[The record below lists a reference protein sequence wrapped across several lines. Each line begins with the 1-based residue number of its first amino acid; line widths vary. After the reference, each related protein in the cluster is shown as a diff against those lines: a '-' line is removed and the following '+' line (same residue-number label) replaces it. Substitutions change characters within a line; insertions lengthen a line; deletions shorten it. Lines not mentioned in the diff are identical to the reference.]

1 MGGDGQCLLVWPVSC
16 FVFAFRCQVSRKL
29 DKKKDDLES
38 RTFVVILD
46 VSTVI
51 YLNFF
56 FFLFLGGSIRSALMR
71 LRQRTS

>member
-46 VSTVI
+46 VFSVI
-51 YLNFF
+51 YLKFF
-56 FFLFLGGSIRSALMR
+56 FYSSVVP
-71 LRQRTS
+71 SV